1 MSATK
6 RRFNPHPKG
15 SELARAYEAGRRAG
29 RRSREALEDLIMAD
43 LGNVSEVIEQLRT
56 RYQLRVARF
65 AELERRRRS
74 SPRVLDLARC
84 RDIAM

>member
-29 RRSREALEDLIMAD
+29 RRSRETLEDLILQD
-43 LGNVSEVIEQLRT
+43 LGNLAEVIEQLRT
-56 RYQLRVARF
+56 RYQIRVARS
-65 AELERRRRS
+65 AELARRRRS
-74 SPRVLDLARC
+74 RLRV
-84 RDIAM
+84 